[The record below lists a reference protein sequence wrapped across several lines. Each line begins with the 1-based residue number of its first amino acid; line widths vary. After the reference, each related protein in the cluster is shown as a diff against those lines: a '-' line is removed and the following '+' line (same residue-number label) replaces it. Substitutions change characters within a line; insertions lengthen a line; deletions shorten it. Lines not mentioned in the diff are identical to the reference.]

1 MLTKTYSETSL
12 SFATFLSAAAWG
24 MYWFPLRLIES
35 VGISSS
41 WSVVIINACPMILL
55 IPLFLFTFKNL
66 KLKLKPLFFSALMIG
81 LAITLY
87 ANALVETTVIRATLL
102 FYLNPILGTV
112 IGLIYLSEQVTKA
125 RLISIFI
132 AMVGLVLLLS
142 ESESSTYPLNIG
154 DFYGLLSGLFW
165 VLGATSLKQAESIPI
180 IPLTT
185 LIYGSTTLFSIF
197 FASIIYADITP
208 SISLILTIL
217 PSSLFWSVI
226 VFLPSFMIIFKVS
239 QYLFPGR
246 VGLLMMSE
254 VIVAIVSASLLLPSE
269 TMILR
274 QWFGAIAIVGA
285 GVIEVSFSFKQENQ
299 ISEQP

>member
-55 IPLFLFTFKNL
+55 IPLFLFTLKNL
-66 KLKLKPLFFSALMIG
+66 KLNLKPLFFSALMIG
-81 LAITLY
+81 VAITLY

-132 AMVGLVLLLS
+132 AMLGLVLLLW
-142 ESESSTYPLNIG
+142 ESESSTHPLNIG

-185 LIYGSTTLFSIF
+185 LIYGSTTLFSLI
-197 FASIIYADITP
+197 FASSIYSDITP

-217 PSSLFWSVI
+217 PSSLFWSII

-254 VIVAIVSASLLLPSE
+254 VIVAIISASLLLPSE

-285 GVIEVSFSFKQENQ
+285 GVIEVSFGFKREDQ
-299 ISEQP
+299 ITE